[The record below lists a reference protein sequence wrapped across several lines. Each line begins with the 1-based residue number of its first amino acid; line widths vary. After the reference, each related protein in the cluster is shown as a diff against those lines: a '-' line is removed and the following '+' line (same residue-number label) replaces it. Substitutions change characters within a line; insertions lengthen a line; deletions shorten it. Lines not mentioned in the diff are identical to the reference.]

1 MAIADVLVEGRLPGC
16 YIDEITRRKNR
27 FMGAWTGTSGS
38 LAADCHWLL
47 VERSQILEELQVMQE
62 LQEANAKLRQA
73 VEARVGG
80 GCCEGGKCHPTSIDT
95 QGPLLDPD
103 QVIAEDDERTAD
115 SPFEAVS
122 VMSQSQMEAAWA
134 GVRSRVQGMQH
145 RVQEFAAAAEKPAE
159 APLPPPTGKIVDG
172 DRTRFATGAVRSSDA
187 EETRYDLI
195 SPIGLEAVARTCAE
209 GAARYSPHNW
219 ERGMDVP
226 DLLNHALRH
235 IYQFLA
241 GDRSEPHLPH
251 AAWGLLAAIHSDTLW
266 PDLNKDKLRGPGCTP
281 PYEPPI

>member
-1 MAIADVLVEGRLPGC
+1 
-16 YIDEITRRKNR
+16 
-27 FMGAWTGTSGS
+27 MG
-38 LAADCHWLL
+38 
-47 VERSQILEELQVMQE
+47 
-62 LQEANAKLRQA
+62 LQEA
-73 VEARVGG
+73 
-80 GCCEGGKCHPTSIDT
+80 IDT
-95 QGPLLDPD
+95 AFGGLPEEFVKANDRYTLTPAEPQSPLEVTP
-103 QVIAEDDERTAD
+103 QC
-115 SPFEAVS
+115 VS
-122 VMSQSQMEAAWA
+122 SSMTPEQLEAAWSAVSKRREAVIESIQA
-134 GVRSRVQGMQH
+134 GGVPSGEPVE
-145 RVQEFAAAAEKPAE
+145 VVPLAEPVAA
-159 APLPPPTGKIVDG
+159 GKVVDG

-187 EETRYDLI
+187 EATRYDLI

-209 GAARYSPHNW
+209 GAAKYSAHNW

-266 PDLNKDKLRGPGCTP
+266 PHLNKDKLRGPGCTP